1 MQETLTHRYVQSNG
15 IRMHMAEE
23 GKGPLV
29 VLLHGFPEMWYSW
42 RHQLPAIASA
52 GYHAVAPDLRGYGET
67 DAPPAVESYSLLTL
81 TADVVGL
88 LDAMQAETAVI
99 VGHDWGAEI
108 AWRCAQLYPQ
118 RIAAV
123 GALSVPYSPRPMIP
137 TQRMKQASG
146 NVFNLAL
153 YAQEPGV
160 AEAELEADVRRTLRL
175 FLYAYSGDAPPD
187 LMPALFTT
195 RPAKARAL
203 DGMPEPTVLPAWL
216 TKADLDS
223 YTQAFVR
230 TGFRGALSRLRSI
243 DRDWRDWEELARVGE
258 PSVEQPVL
266 FMGGERDSAVRF
278 GNLEGMKA
286 TLPKLRKVVLLPNCG
301 HWVQQ
306 ERAAEVNAELIDFLR
321 EVFPPAIRVTRSRPA
336 QPSR

>member
-1 MQETLTHRYVQSNG
+1 MEDTITHRYVPSNG
-15 IRMHMAEE
+15 MSMHIAEA
-23 GKGPLV
+23 GQGPLV
-29 VLLHGFPEMWYSW
+29 VLLHGFPELWYSW
-42 RHQLPAIASA
+42 RHQLPALAAA

-67 DAPPAVESYSLLTL
+67 DAPPAVESYSLLTM

-88 LDAMQAETAVI
+88 LDAMQAETAVL

-108 AWRCAQLYPQ
+108 AWRCAQLSPQ

-123 GALSVPYSPRPMIP
+123 VALSVPYSPRPLIP

-146 NVFNLAL
+146 NAFNLAL

-187 LMPALFTT
+187 LMPALFMA
-195 RPAKARAL
+195 RPASARAL
-203 DGMPEPTVLPAWL
+203 DGMPEPPGLPAWL
-216 TKADLDS
+216 AEADLDY

-230 TGFRGALSRLRSI
+230 TGFRGALNRLRNI

-278 GNLEGMKA
+278 GNVEAMRA
-286 TLPKLRKVVLLPNCG
+286 ALPKLRKVVLLPGCG

-306 ERAAEVNAELIDFLR
+306 ERAALVNAELIAFLR
-321 EVFPPAIRVTRSRPA
+321 EVFPPRGG
-336 QPSR
+336 